1 MRQQQSASWSWISWC
16 IALVHFYRC
25 KLQGFK
31 AYEVHI
37 TVQVWLQVAND
48 QLMRKMWMHWIG
60 RSLSCDHWNILQ
72 KKKLDICKF
81 TLILRIPLFS
91 LFFIDSGIY
100 SKLKD
105 SAVAWDERLSLAR
118 HAWDSNDC
126 VIPNKQQ
133 VLFDWIIQEIT
144 LGYKKGA
151 K

>member
-1 MRQQQSASWSWISWC
+1 M
-16 IALVHFYRC
+16 V
-25 KLQGFK
+25 
-31 AYEVHI
+31 
-37 TVQVWLQVAND
+37 
-48 QLMRKMWMHWIG
+48 
-60 RSLSCDHWNILQ
+60 DHWAVIIETYR
-72 KKKLDICKF
+72 KKKLDISKF
-81 TLILRIPLFS
+81 TLILRILLFFP
-91 LFFIDSGIY
+91 FFIDSGIY